1 MTAAAP
7 ETPLSLAPNWS
18 RRFVWLAVGLLVFRV
33 FYLWAFV
40 DFELAG
46 DEAYYFDWGRQPDWC
61 YFSKPPLIGW
71 LMGLLR
77 VCFGYHWWVIRLAAA
92 VFAVGTLSC
101 IFLLGRALY
110 DAKTGFIAAL
120 FFLLTPAFSM
130 LSIGFTI
137 DAPLMLL
144 WSASL
149 LAFWKVVQAPSFGRW
164 LLLTLLIGFGI
175 LAKQMMLLFPVL
187 MVLFIAL
194 SPVFRPLLR
203 RPALWLSIA
212 GSLLFMLPV
221 IWWNIQHDW
230 ITAKHTAE
238 HFASEASSS
247 RLLSWLEFFGK
258 QAAFYSVIIWVI
270 TLVALYAAIR
280 RWSSLANR
288 ELFLL
293 LFSAPGLAV
302 VIVLALRQEVNE
314 NWPGV
319 YYLSALVF
327 AAAWCPAVWQKRAMV
342 IGFAVVILLHASI
355 PLLGPLGLKGGP
367 SDPLRD
373 ARGFAAAGKEIGQLL
388 AKVPR
393 PERTFVYVLGHRYNA
408 SQLAFH
414 LPQHPRVY
422 RWSPSVIPE
431 SQYEIWSSGADKI
444 GWDAFIIDP
453 VPDNAVDFER
463 RPNLFVRWKNFS
475 AVHRLGTVEVPL
487 GAKDTRRFNIW
498 LGTSMRR
505 WPAPEAVQLAEDP
518 ELRQLIEQ
526 KGKGDVKQ

>member
-1 MTAAAP
+1 MTATASDPLTSSAP
-7 ETPLSLAPNWS
+7 DWS
-18 RRFVWLAVGLLVFRV
+18 RRFVWLAVGLLTFRV
-33 FYLWAFV
+33 CYLWAFV

-92 VFAVGTLSC
+92 VFAVGTLSF

-110 DAKTGFIAAL
+110 DAKTGFVSAM

-130 LSIGFTI
+130 LSLGFTI

-149 LAFWKVVQAPSFGRW
+149 LAFWKVVHEPSLGRW
-164 LLLTLLIGFGI
+164 LVLTLLIGFGI
-175 LAKQMMLLFPVL
+175 LAKQMMLVFPVL
-187 MVLFIAL
+187 MVGFIAL
-194 SPVFRPLLR
+194 SPDFRPLLR
-203 RPALWLSIA
+203 RPALWLSIV

-238 HFASEASSS
+238 HFATEASRS
-247 RLLSWLEFFGK
+247 RLLSWLEFLGK
-258 QAAFYSVIIWVI
+258 QAAFYSIIIWVM
-270 TLVALYAAIR
+270 TLLALYAAIK
-280 RWSSLANR
+280 RWSSLASR

-293 LFSAPGLAV
+293 LFSAPGLLV
-302 VIVLALRQEVNE
+302 VVALALRQEVNE

-319 YYLSALVF
+319 YYLSGLVL
-327 AAAWCPAVWQKRAMV
+327 AAAWCSTVWQKRAMQV
-342 IGFAVVILLHASI
+342 GFAIVVVLHAAI
-355 PLLGPLGLKGGP
+355 PLLGPLGLKGTP
-367 SDPLRD
+367 TDPLRD
-373 ARGFAAAGKEIGQLL
+373 ARGYSAAGKELGQLL
-388 AKVPR
+388 DKVPR
-393 PERTFVYVLGHRYNA
+393 PDRTFVYVLGHRYNA

-422 RWSPSVIPE
+422 RWSPSATPE
-431 SQYEIWSSGADKI
+431 SQYEIWPSGADKI

-453 VPDNAVDFER
+453 VPDNAVDPER
-463 RPNLFVRWKNFS
+463 RPSLYVRWKNFS
-475 AVHRLGTVEVPL
+475 SLQRLGTVEVPL
-487 GAKDTRRFNIW
+487 GAKDTRRFNVW

-505 WPAPEAVQLAEDP
+505 WPAPEAVQLAADP

-526 KGKGDVKQ
+526 KGEGKR